1 MSNTKHSKFKN
12 TAIIFELLSRQLT
25 SDVLS
30 GKQNESLS
38 IIRKYFK
45 EGTEL
50 HKELELYHTLIESKK
65 MKEHLASALL
75 RIVNK
80 KRESLNEEKLNSEK
94 YKLIGELKR
103 KYDLKTFF
111 DVRIENYKTLASIYK
126 IFETKKPEASR
137 DYIENYAIIIESMS
151 SDAPKLS
158 KIVSPLETQS
168 EDVKKLAFKLL
179 IEKFNR
185 KYKNLNAKQKTLISK
200 FITEN
205 TEQKAFK
212 EYVYSE
218 VQYIQNAL
226 NVLRKRTTDKSLSIK
241 LNEIIQLSN
250 EITIAK
256 RLEDN
261 HISSMIKYYELIDN
275 LKSQKV

>member
-75 RIVNK
+75 RIINK

>member
-30 GKQNESLS
+30 GKRNESLS

-65 MKEHLASALL
+65 MKEHLAAALL

-80 KRESLNEEKLNSEK
+80 KRERLNEEKLNSEK

-111 DVRIENYKTLASIYK
+111 DVRLENYKTLASIYK
-126 IFETKKPEASR
+126 IFETKNPDASR

-151 SDAPKLS
+151 NDAPKLS
-158 KIVSPLETQS
+158 EIVSSFETQS

-185 KYKNLNAKQKTLISK
+185 KYKNLNARQKTLISK

-205 TEQKAFK
+205 TEQQTFK